1 MVKKRRTTKK
11 SVKIT
16 TSKRKASKRS
26 TTSKSVKPLRSSP
39 KQLDESLKSA
49 KYFIKYSLDSDAR
62 SLMGK
67 IIRRAKSGNDSKR
80 LYSTRGRYIASRIK
94 VHNTII
100 RKFLRQDNSKT
111 KPDVYV
117 FGGVAGSGKTSVL
130 ARHVKERAMT
140 INNDDIKKAL
150 SRYDPSPLRKYP
162 LIHASYLHEESS
174 DIENKILSRAIAG
187 KKDIILDRTLA
198 NYVKNKGLLQ
208 NMKAKGYKVTVL
220 GTNLPPHIALVRA
233 GARFVKKGRYVPLY
247 VIKDKGNKTNAS
259 VLKMAKQGFVS
270 KSRVY
275 NTTNKESKL
284 MYRKG

>member
-1 MVKKRRTTKK
+1 MPKKRRATAKAIRNK
-11 SVKIT
+11 SL
-16 TSKRKASKRS
+16 KRKSS
-26 TTSKSVKPLRSSP
+26 TSKSVKPLRSTN
-39 KQLDESLKSA
+39 KQLDDSLKSA
-49 KYFIKYSLDSDAR
+49 KYFIKYALDSDAR

-67 IIRRAKSGNDSKR
+67 IVRRAKQGNDSKR
-80 LYSTRGRYIASRIK
+80 LYSTRGKYIPSRVKI
-94 VHNTII
+94 HNVIV
-100 RKFLRQDNSKT
+100 RKFLKQDNSKT

-198 NYVKNKGLLQ
+198 SYVKNKGLLQ
-208 NMKAKGYKVTVL
+208 GMKAKGYKVTVL

-233 GARFVKKGRYVPLY
+233 GARFVKKGRYVPLSI
-247 VIKDKGNKTNAS
+247 IKAKGNKTNAS
-259 VLKMAKQGFVS
+259 VLKMAKQDFVS

-275 NTTNKESKL
+275 NTTKKKAKL
-284 MYRKG
+284 MYRKGR